1 MARLAAT
8 LSVPRFGSCFA
19 AFRAAA
25 ALVIFPWKLLA
36 DARPGTTPKRNVA
49 AASPTTSVRRQ
60 RRLAELEVKQIE
72 SIVSPLPSSRGLS
85 FSLRTSPVNPM
96 ATRWLTQYLE
106 ASGLP
111 ADGYRSPAGAEPTIS
126 PACRSGLGT
135 PCSSWVG

>member
-8 LSVPRFGSCFA
+8 LSVPRFGSCSA

-36 DARPGTTPKRNVA
+36 DARLGTTPKKNVA
-49 AASPTTSVRRQ
+49 AASPTTSVRWQ

-72 SIVSPLPSSRGLS
+72 SIVSALPSSRGLS

-96 ATRWLTQYLE
+96 PDEVADAIPGSLGCLRALRGLVPPTRRALNRL
-106 ASGLP
+106 
-111 ADGYRSPAGAEPTIS
+111 
-126 PACRSGLGT
+126 
-135 PCSSWVG
+135 